1 MKIENSF
8 AVDAPPDAVF
18 AFLLDAHQVVG
29 CVPGAELV
37 ELIDLQTF
45 RGKLKIKVGPVQ
57 VAYEGTA
64 HILDVV
70 EDDNAATVTV
80 SADGREIGG
89 QGAVKAS
96 VALTIAASGAAGSTV
111 SIDTD
116 FTVTGRVA
124 QFGRGAIED
133 ISRRLIGQM
142 AEAMGSRLQ
151 QSQAAERSA

>member
-1 MKIENSF
+1 MTGSARSE
-8 AVDAPPDAVF
+8 
-18 AFLLDAHQVVG
+18 
-29 CVPGAELV
+29 
-37 ELIDLQTF
+37 
-45 RGKLKIKVGPVQ
+45 VGPVQ